1 MACLRDLRAKKA
13 FKHLFASI
21 IVIFWSVACSA
32 AKAPSESVP
41 SLADRSALAQ
51 GRSDEH
57 KGSGVAGPPPNATAS
72 NTAQSKTA
80 ASKTVAPNIAAS
92 STTQS
97 DQEVASEGASL
108 LFPDGVFPPP
118 DPGAPFEKSK
128 HEGDGVYRFVFED
141 APDLPVEKRIEGE
154 SDPMFGADFVRRL
167 VIHPHQASRFFK
179 LTVAAFD
186 LQKLALGHGPG
197 AQDVLDVNHPELE
210 PTAGLVP
217 QDKWP
222 ALVAVFNEG
231 FQPKHGRWGMLSG
244 GVLLVPPR
252 EDGCTFA
259 VLADGTARVGSWPS
273 LRDDERI
280 VAYRQTPPCLVEEGE
295 IHPKL
300 LRGDRKPWAGQQK
313 DLKTRRRSAVGLSKD
328 GRTLFYALGTETE
341 PEVLAA
347 GMKHIG
353 AHFAAQ
359 LDINWNWTR
368 LFFFREEDG
377 EVRPV
382 GALEEHMAKDKGE
395 YIYRPGKRGF
405 FYLVRR

>member
-1 MACLRDLRAKKA
+1 MTCLRDLRAKRA
-13 FKHLFASI
+13 FKHPFTSI
-21 IVIFWSVACSA
+21 IVLCGTVACSA
-32 AKAPSESVP
+32 AKAPSESAP
-41 SLADRSALAQ
+41 DHSEGSSSEHIPLGET
-51 GRSDEH
+51 GRE
-57 KGSGVAGPPPNATAS
+57 GGGVASTPLNAAP
-72 NTAQSKTA
+72 SKA
-80 ASKTVAPNIAAS
+80 VPLESQKVAPKDEAP
-92 STTQS
+92 
-97 DQEVASEGASL
+97 

-128 HEGDGVYRFVFED
+128 HEGDGTYRFMFED
-141 APDLPVEKRIEGE
+141 APDVPVEKRIEGE
-154 SDPMFGADFVRRL
+154 LDPGFGTDFVRRL

-186 LQKLALGHGPG
+186 LRKLALGHGPG

-217 QDKWP
+217 KEKWP
-222 ALVAVFNEG
+222 GLVAVFNEG

-273 LRDDERI
+273 LRDDDRI
-280 VAYRQTPPCLVEEGE
+280 IAYRQAPPCLVAEGE
-295 IHPKL
+295 LHPKL
-300 LRGDRKPWAGQQK
+300 LAGDRKPWAGQQK

-368 LFFFREEDG
+368 LFFFEEKEG